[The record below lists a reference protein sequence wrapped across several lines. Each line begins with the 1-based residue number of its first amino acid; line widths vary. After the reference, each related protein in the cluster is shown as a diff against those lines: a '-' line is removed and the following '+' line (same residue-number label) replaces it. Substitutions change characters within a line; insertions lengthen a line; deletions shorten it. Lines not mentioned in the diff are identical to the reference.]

1 MNRKCYINGIGCVSA
16 QNTHNDLFFSE
27 IIDYTNTSVFSVVK
41 PEYQK
46 YISPVSVRRM
56 SSAVKNSIVASS
68 IAMEESGL
76 EDIDAII
83 TGTGF
88 GCLQDSEKFLK
99 SIIDH
104 NEDFLTPT
112 PFIQS
117 THNTVAGQI
126 ALERKCKAYNFT
138 YVNSASSFP
147 SALLDALLQIIGG
160 EANNILIGGVDEMAS
175 HTRTLFQT
183 AGHFKTHDFEFD
195 YAQNKTQG
203 CTSSEGSAF
212 FVLSEHMN
220 ENTYAEVLDVHFL
233 NIISNSDLLSFV
245 SQFLKRNNL
254 SSDEVDTL
262 LLGNNGDR
270 DFETAYDEVA
280 SMFPNSNHLVY
291 KHLFGE
297 LLTAPALALW
307 LSCKI
312 FKTQT
317 IAQPLVKQAPRTES
331 KYILIYNHYRNRDH
345 SLILLKNV

>member
-27 IIDYTNTSVFSVVK
+27 IIDYTNASVFGLVK

-68 IAMEESGL
+68 IAMDESGL

-147 SALLDALLQIIGG
+147 SALLDAMLQICGG
-160 EANNILIGGVDEMAS
+160 EANNILVGGVDEMAT
-175 HTRTLFQT
+175 HTRTLFEVV
-183 AGHFKTHDFEFD
+183 GHFKSPETEFD
-195 YAQNKTQG
+195 YTQNKTQG
-203 CTSSEGSAF
+203 STSSEGSAF
-212 FVLSEHMN
+212 FVVSDHAN

-233 NIISNSDLLSFV
+233 NSIPNNDVLLFTTD
-245 SQFLKRNNL
+245 FLKRNNL

-262 LLGNNGDR
+262 FLGNNGDR
-270 DFETAYDEVA
+270 DFEATYDEVA
-280 SMFPNSNHLVY
+280 SLFYNANHLVY

-317 IAQPLVKQAPRTES
+317 IAQPLVKQAPRKKS
-331 KYILIYNHYRNRDH
+331 NYILIYNHYRNRDH